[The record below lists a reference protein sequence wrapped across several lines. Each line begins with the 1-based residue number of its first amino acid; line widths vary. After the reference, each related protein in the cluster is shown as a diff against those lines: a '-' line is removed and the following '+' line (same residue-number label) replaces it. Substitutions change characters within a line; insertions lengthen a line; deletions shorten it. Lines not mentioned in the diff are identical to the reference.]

1 MMDFNVHDH
10 SGVWVGIIENPTSAI
25 WTRRYQTPGDF
36 ELYFPATS
44 EMLALLEND
53 MYITREDA
61 PEVMVIEHIE
71 IMTSEEDGDY
81 ILLSGRGAESM
92 LDRRIILEQTA
103 VVGRVDAAIHRLI
116 TENALDPLDTSRT
129 LPMAMSLPDL
139 ATDTISAQY
148 TGTNL
153 LEAVEEICKAY
164 GLGFRAVADAAQAIT
179 PRLELLK
186 GTNRSEG
193 QTVNSPVIFSA
204 EFENL
209 LSSKYVL
216 DTSNYKNVAIVA
228 GEGDGT
234 ARKRATYGSASGRL
248 RRELFVDAR
257 DLSTNDG
264 GILLTDYMEQLQAR
278 GAEKI
283 AELTVTE
290 SFDGEI
296 DTSNTFALDVDY
308 TLGDVVTVENEYY
321 IRKNVRVSSIMEAW
335 DEDGYTAIPTFENV
349 EV

>member
-1 MMDFNVHDH
+1 MDFNVHDH
-10 SGVWVGIIENPTSAI
+10 AGVWVGIIENPTSAI
-25 WTRRYQTPGDF
+25 WTRRYQQPGDF
-36 ELYFPATS
+36 ELYFPAS
-44 EMLALLEND
+44 AEMLALLEDD
-53 MYITREDA
+53 MLITREDA
-61 PEVMVIEHIE
+61 PEVMIIEHIE

-103 VVGRVDAAIHRLI
+103 VAGRVDAALYRLA
-116 TENALDPLDTSRT
+116 TENAISPLDAARK
-129 LPMAMSLPDL
+129 LPLSMDVPNI

-153 LEAVEEICKAY
+153 LEAWEEICKAY
-164 GLGFRAVADAAQAIT
+164 GLGFRAVATQGQTIT

-186 GTNRSEG
+186 GANRSEN

-209 LSSKYVL
+209 MSSTYVL
-216 DTSNYKNVAIVA
+216 DTTKYKNVAIVA
-228 GEGDGT
+228 GEGEGT
-234 ARKRATYGSASGRL
+234 ARKRATYGSATGRM
-248 RRELFVDAR
+248 RRELYVDAR
-257 DLSTNDG
+257 DLSSNEGEISDS
-264 GILLTDYMEQLQAR
+264 DYLAQLSGR

-290 SFDGEI
+290 SFDGEV
-296 DTSNTFALDVDY
+296 DTSNTFVLDVDY

-321 IRKNVRVSSIMEAW
+321 IRKDVRVSAIMETW
-335 DEDGYTAIPTFENV
+335 DEEGYTAIPTFDNM